1 MKFVI
6 YDDGNRSLYEPSH
19 SLVHKGD
26 CNNRDCSWENRVSFF
41 RGSVL
46 GPPSARWFTCV
57 LYFCTVVFRWQI
69 GTIPPLS
76 VYRAS

>member
-41 RGSVL
+41 RGDPRISLGSSLCQVVHMRFVL
-46 GPPSARWFTCV
+46 
-57 LYFCTVVFRWQI
+57 LYSR
-69 GTIPPLS
+69 L
-76 VYRAS
+76 